1 MRSPVV
7 QSVIARTRL
16 RRKVPFRA
24 VKLVRTKPPS
34 QALAGRSQTSHRFS
48 STQFP
53 TWRIASSAIAAQS
66 AAASRMPIRPPRDDW
81 FSLQLLT
88 VGDMLKTCRKTPC
101 SSTRKKTWSV
111 LSATARR
118 AFGNERH
125 RDGLSAHRQFST
137 PRGPRMRKALF
148 AILTGSVAM
157 IPQMAQAQQQAPAA
171 APMTTNP
178 AQPSVSSTASLADC
192 DRLLVVLEQ
201 KRPAN
206 PGITAEQVQAYK
218 TGNNPQAC
226 RDALMR
232 VDPDSVATKTEGGT
246 NVVVQQ
252 PAPSIQ
258 VEQAAPQVT
267 VQQPQPQVTVR
278 QPQPE
283 IIVRQPAPT
292 VTVDIPQ
299 PEIMVR
305 TPKPEVNVA
314 MAQPQVQV
322 NQPPPNVQVTQPQQ
336 PQVQVQPG
344 QPQVNLQQTGPSAN
358 VQVQENNTPPTV
370 RYERA
375 EPKVTVNQAQGQPQ
389 VRMESADARP
399 QGAPE
404 SATSEPRTTGARTDQ
419 GLTVA
424 RLK

>member
-1 MRSPVV
+1 
-7 QSVIARTRL
+7 
-16 RRKVPFRA
+16 
-24 VKLVRTKPPS
+24 
-34 QALAGRSQTSHRFS
+34 
-48 STQFP
+48 
-53 TWRIASSAIAAQS
+53 
-66 AAASRMPIRPPRDDW
+66 
-81 FSLQLLT
+81 
-88 VGDMLKTCRKTPC
+88 
-101 SSTRKKTWSV
+101 
-111 LSATARR
+111 
-118 AFGNERH
+118 
-125 RDGLSAHRQFST
+125 
-137 PRGPRMRKALF
+137 
-148 AILTGSVAM
+148 M
-157 IPQMAQAQQQAPAA
+157 IPQMAPAQQQPSAA
-171 APMTTNP
+171 GPTTTNP
-178 AQPSVSSTASLADC
+178 AQPSVGSTATLADC
-192 DRLLVVLEQ
+192 DRLLAVLEQ

-232 VDPDSVATKTEGGT
+232 VDPDSVAAKTEGGT

-258 VEQAAPQVT
+258 VEQASPQVT

-299 PEIMVR
+299 PEIIVR
-305 TPKPEVNVA
+305 MPKPEVNVA

-358 VQVQENNTPPTV
+358 VQVQENNTPPAV

-375 EPKVTVNQAQGQPQ
+375 EPKVTINQAQGQPQ

-404 SATSEPRTTGARTDQ
+404 SATSEPRTTGARSDQ
-419 GLTVA
+419 GMTVA
-424 RLK
+424 RLKTLYLYNARGSRLGDVERVVEAQDRKRFVVVGVGGFLGLGERHVAIPIENVVYRSDRLLLEGISDDQLKSMPAFDRNNRNLREVEGNATVQISSR